1 MEVFR
6 SAGTGLMVVDVKDNL
21 RSNAPDGLGV
31 KTNLD
36 GPGLDGVVAELVERL
51 LWGSA
56 RLTSAGVIGFR
67 GVAVEAVDVVAGG
80 GGG

>member
-6 SAGTGLMVVDVKDNL
+6 SAGTGLMAVDVKDNL
-21 RSNAPDGLGV
+21 RSNAVDDGGLGV
-31 KTNLD
+31 RTNLD
-36 GPGLDGVVAELVERL
+36 GPGLEGAVAVERL

-67 GVAVEAVDVVAGG
+67 GVAVKDVDVAAGG
-80 GGG
+80 G